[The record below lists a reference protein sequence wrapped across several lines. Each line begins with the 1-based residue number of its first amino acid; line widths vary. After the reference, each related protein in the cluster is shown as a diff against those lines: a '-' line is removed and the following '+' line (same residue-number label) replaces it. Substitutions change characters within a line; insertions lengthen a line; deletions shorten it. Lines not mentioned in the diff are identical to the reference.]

1 MIPNNQSAVFN
12 GAATV
17 CQGCRLHTSYLSVQ
31 YPEVSRHIAIAYS
44 SYKTTLS
51 LRSFLSCLGDSLYPS
66 PSYNVIVSPL
76 LTDWYPLSTLPSH
89 RQVTLAN
96 KSPLHRP
103 NEDEDRSAY

>member
-1 MIPNNQSAVFN
+1 MIPNNQSARLPFVK
-12 GAATV
+12 AADRTRNISMQHLV
-17 CQGCRLHTSYLSVQ
+17 TSHT
-31 YPEVSRHIAIAYS
+31 AITFS

-51 LRSFLSCLGDSLYPS
+51 LLSFLSCLGDSLYPS
-66 PSYNVIVSPL
+66 PFYNVIVSPL

>member
-1 MIPNNQSAVFN
+1 VQHGVVTS
-12 GAATV
+12 
-17 CQGCRLHTSYLSVQ
+17 HT
-31 YPEVSRHIAIAYS
+31 AITYS

-51 LRSFLSCLGDSLYPS
+51 LLSFLSCLGDSLYPS